1 VRNGNGVEIVISTPL
16 RTGIG
21 TFGGA
26 LKDTPATD
34 LGATVGK
41 EVLSRAGIE
50 PDRVDQ
56 VIVGNILSAGQGMNP
71 GRQVGIKTG
80 LPVTTPGMTLNR
92 MCGSGLQA
100 IVSAAQEVAL
110 GDADVVMA
118 GGIENM
124 DRAPF
129 LMPKGRYGYRMG
141 MPDAKIYDHMVY
153 DGLWD
158 VFNDYHMGVTAE
170 NMTREYGVAR
180 EEQDAYSVRSH
191 RRAAEA
197 AEKGLFDGQIVPV
210 EVRQKKET
218 VQFARDEHVRPGASE
233 ERFAELSPVFE
244 EGGTATAGNSSGI
257 NDGAAMMLVTSSGRA
272 SELGLPVAGRLLSS
286 AVAGVNPAIMGTGM
300 IPASRAAL
308 KKAGLSMEDL
318 DHIEANEAYASIAI
332 AVGRELG
339 IPEEK
344 LNPLGG
350 AIALGHPIGA
360 TGAILVVKALHELA
374 RTGGRYT
381 LVTLCIG
388 GGMGIAAIFEN
399 LQN

>member
-1 VRNGNGVEIVISTPL
+1 MRNGNGVEIVISTPL
-16 RTGIG
+16 RTAIG

-110 GDADVVMA
+110 GGADVVMA

-129 LMPKGRYGYRMG
+129 LLDKARYGYRMG

-170 NMTREYGVAR
+170 NVAEAYGITRE
-180 EEQDAYSVRSH
+180 ESDAYAVRSH
-191 RRAAEA
+191 QRAAKAHE
-197 AEKGLFDGQIVPV
+197 EEIFDGQIVPV
-210 EVRQKKET
+210 EVKQKKET
-218 VQFARDEHVRPGASE
+218 IQFTTDEHVRPGASE
-233 ERFAELSPVFE
+233 ERFAALRPVFE

-257 NDGAAMMLVTSSGRA
+257 NDGAAMMLVTSSDKA
-272 SELGLPVAGRLLSS
+272 AELGLPVTGRLLSS
-286 AVAGVNPAIMGTGM
+286 AVVGVDPALMGTGM

-318 DHIEANEAYASIAI
+318 DHVEANEAYASIAV

-339 IPEEK
+339 VPDET

-374 RTGGRYT
+374 RTGGRYA

-388 GGMGIAAIFEN
+388 GGMGIAAVFEN